1 MIFMFAHVYKNMNYF
16 QNFHPPPISLRL
28 LNPPPPYLEI
38 SGYALNLN
46 AQGVL
51 FASDDQFT
59 RTVTSTVALIKHV
72 CRMILVTRKLISNEK
87 FKLIQLV
94 YVVES

>member
-1 MIFMFAHVYKNMNYF
+1 MFTHVYKNMNYF
-16 QNFHPPPISLRL
+16 QNFHPLPYLSVSSPPH
-28 LNPPPPYLEI
+28 PPYLDI
-38 SGYALNLN
+38 SGSALNLN

-72 CRMILVTRKLISNEK
+72 CCRMILVTRKLISNEND
-87 FKLIQLV
+87 KLIKLV
-94 YVVES
+94 YVVEP